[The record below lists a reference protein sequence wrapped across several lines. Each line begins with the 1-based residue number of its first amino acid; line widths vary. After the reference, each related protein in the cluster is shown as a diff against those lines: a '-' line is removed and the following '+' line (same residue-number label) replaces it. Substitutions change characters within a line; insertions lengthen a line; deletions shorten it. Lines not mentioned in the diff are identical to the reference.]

1 MKIFVDIMSE
11 GCHSGTYTAMVLR
24 LRRIIMYLSL
34 EVEVLV
40 GTPIERAALE
50 ARSLARKL
58 DLAYVKFDFNGV
70 SVSIG
75 QHADVDGV
83 KTKLMNAMDS
93 RVKYVIENGE

>member
-1 MKIFVDIMSE
+1 M
-11 GCHSGTYTAMVLR
+11 C
-24 LRRIIMYLSL
+24 LSL

-50 ARSLARKL
+50 SRSLARKL
-58 DLAYVKFDFNGV
+58 DLAYVKFNFNGV